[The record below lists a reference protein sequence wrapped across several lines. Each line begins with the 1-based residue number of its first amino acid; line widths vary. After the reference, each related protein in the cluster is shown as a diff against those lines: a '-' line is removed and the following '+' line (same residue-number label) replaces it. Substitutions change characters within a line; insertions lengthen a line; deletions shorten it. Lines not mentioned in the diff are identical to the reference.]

1 MVPTN
6 LQQNSL
12 LPKSPERGSG
22 KGGSSY
28 RTSLLPKSPEWGL
41 GNIGSSN
48 HLPPKPFNSEAWEA
62 CNKSSSPGVLLQ
74 QLVNRSVPT
83 SSNQENLAAAHSLQ
97 TPQLIASPSRDLRWN
112 PVTTPAQALQLISLD
127 SCVLPQKPST
137 EISLLPT
144 SPEWGLISSGPST
157 SPRAPSTSQVQ
168 TPHTTASASTQH
180 IEHHDFPRGPLE
192 IAFTYFARART

>member
-12 LPKSPERGSG
+12 LPKFPERGSG

-112 PVTTPAQALQLISLD
+112 PVTTPVQALRLISLD
-127 SCVLPQKPST
+127 SCAFPQNPQQKPPSCPHPQ
-137 EISLLPT
+137 SGDWSAVGPQLLQEHHLLVRCNPPT
-144 SPEWGLISSGPST
+144 L
-157 SPRAPSTSQVQ
+157 QLQ
-168 TPHTTASASTQH
+168 KCLHTTH
-180 IEHHDFPRGPLE
+180 
-192 IAFTYFARART
+192 RAL